1 MTRFG
6 VGLTAGFVALAALVV
21 VLGSNRKP
29 RAPAAPPGETVKSIM
44 RNEVDPS
51 GTFLFQSIMEIS
63 DYRGITRKAPTTDA
77 DWKDVAQHLQVLHDA
92 PAKLGAPGIRAAGP
106 KDRAANPLL
115 ENQPREIQKLL
126 DTQHADFVRRA
137 GRLRDAADQGLQAA
151 AAKDKDALFLALT
164 QIDRACEGCHV
175 HYWYPKDQRAVR
187 AAREAGLMD

>member
-6 VGLTAGFVALAALVV
+6 VSLAVGIAALS
-21 VLGSNRKP
+21 VLVAACGRNKQSE
-29 RAPAAPPGETVKSIM
+29 APAAPAESIKSIM
-44 RNEVDPS
+44 RSEVDPS

-63 DYRGITRKAPTTDA
+63 DYRGVTRKAPATA
-77 DWKDVAQHLQVLHDA
+77 KDWAEVTQHLQVLHDA
-92 PAKLGAPGIRAAGP
+92 PAKLSVPGIKAAGP
-106 KDRAANPLL
+106 RDRAANPLL

-126 DTQHADFVRRA
+126 DTQHDDFVRRA
-137 GRLRDAADQGLQAA
+137 SRLREAADQGLKAA